1 MRLYNNRVLEA
12 ILNFAIFVAAL
23 SYATFESSNTIFVN
37 GECIRC
43 TDFNCETI
51 QTKEKWVQRSRGSCI
66 KLLPIFSFRSI
77 RVQHMYRLLQVLS
90 YFILPLLMTS
100 LIITIQIM
108 IMNRSRDSWPNG
120 CGTANKRK
128 IRKSDDRYILVCESL
143 NRQQYGNLHLR
154 LAIYYLLTSMPECLI
169 QLVNYI

>member
-1 MRLYNNRVLEA
+1 MIIFVRLYNNRILEA
-12 ILNFAIFVAAL
+12 VLNFAILVAAL

-51 QTKEKWVQRSRGSCI
+51 QTKGKWIQRYSGPQIRLVG
-66 KLLPIFSFRSI
+66 LQVYFRSI

-100 LIITIQIM
+100 LIITIQI
-108 IMNRSRDSWPNG
+108 IIVNRND
-120 CGTANKRK
+120 K
-128 IRKSDDRYILVCESL
+128 
-143 NRQQYGNLHLR
+143 
-154 LAIYYLLTSMPECLI
+154 
-169 QLVNYI
+169 

>member
-1 MRLYNNRVLEA
+1 MIIFVRLYTNRVLEA
-12 ILNFAIFVAAL
+12 ILNFAIFAAAL
-23 SYATFESSNTIFVN
+23 SYATFESTNNIFIN
-37 GECIRC
+37 GQCIRC

-51 QTKEKWVQRSRGSCI
+51 QTKGKWVQRYRGSCI

-108 IMNRSRDSWPNG
+108 IMNRSRDS
-120 CGTANKRK
+120 
-128 IRKSDDRYILVCESL
+128 
-143 NRQQYGNLHLR
+143 
-154 LAIYYLLTSMPECLI
+154 
-169 QLVNYI
+169 